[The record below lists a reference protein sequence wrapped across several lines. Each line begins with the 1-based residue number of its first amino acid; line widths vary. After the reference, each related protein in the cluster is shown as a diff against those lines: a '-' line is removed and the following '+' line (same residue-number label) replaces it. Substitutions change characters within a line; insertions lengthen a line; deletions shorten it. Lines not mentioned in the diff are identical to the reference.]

1 MVKKFD
7 FKYLEPNGE
16 YRPLDHSYMVTV
28 VNLINLFS
36 VYMTT
41 PPRIIRLNVKITG
54 YSGLSVIWDNE
65 QLVQIIA
72 PGALKN
78 SLCGLCG
85 TFNDKAADDY
95 VPKTSKVFEDDSNIF
110 ALSWQ
115 VWNTELEYLRLC
127 SKKAVFP
134 LDELIS
140 C

>member
-7 FKYLEPNGE
+7 FKYLEPNVE
-16 YRPLDHSYMVTV
+16 YRLLDHSYMVTV
-28 VNLINLFS
+28 VNIIYLFS
-36 VYMTT
+36 VDMTT

-115 VWNTELEYLRLC
+115 VWNTGHWIRIF
-127 SKKAVFP
+127 KAVFKKGCFP
-134 LDELIS
+134 IG
-140 C
+140 